1 MGQEVTVRTKQG
13 TMDWFKIGKGVCQ
26 GSILLPCLF
35 SINAE
40 FIMQNAKLDESQVGI
55 KIARRNFNNLREI
68 IPL

>member
-35 SINAE
+35 NINAE
-40 FIMQNAKLDESQVGI
+40 FIMQNAKLDESQFGI

>member
-35 SINAE
+35 NINAE